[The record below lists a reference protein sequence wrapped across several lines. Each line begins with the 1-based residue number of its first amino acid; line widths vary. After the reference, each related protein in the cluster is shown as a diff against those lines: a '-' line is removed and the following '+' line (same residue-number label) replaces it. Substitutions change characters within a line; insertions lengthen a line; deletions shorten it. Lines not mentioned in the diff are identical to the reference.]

1 MFSNFKSNL
10 ALPPRPG
17 LAAAMNELSCSRR
30 RAQRPVVPGHNPV
43 VPCHHPVVSS
53 RPDGHVPCH
62 LTGHRDVLSCWQ
74 LPSPSPA
81 SVSPGL
87 WTRPGDRDAPGEMMH
102 GGTDRQGTGV
112 AQGGAQAE
120 RRWVAEEHMQQV
132 GGHRQRYPDGRH
144 PIAREVADRD
154 GGGPTRCCPGDA
166 IMERI
171 QQPQQLAAL
180 IFMAVLAG
188 KRLTLYVLP
197 FSLNGTVIY
206 PLTHVTCRRSRFPG
220 APRPADIPTHHRH
233 APGCT
238 ERGAWGH
245 RGMAR
250 PPPHLVTPN
259 WGHRWLGA
267 VGSRAPQVSVPP
279 CLSHSPRPCPV

>member
-1 MFSNFKSNL
+1 MEGLFSNFKSNL

-17 LAAAMNELSCSRR
+17 LAAAMNELSGSRR

-112 AQGGAQAE
+112 AQG
-120 RRWVAEEHMQQV
+120 
-132 GGHRQRYPDGRH
+132 
-144 PIAREVADRD
+144 
-154 GGGPTRCCPGDA
+154 
-166 IMERI
+166 
-171 QQPQQLAAL
+171 
-180 IFMAVLAG
+180 
-188 KRLTLYVLP
+188 
-197 FSLNGTVIY
+197 
-206 PLTHVTCRRSRFPG
+206 
-220 APRPADIPTHHRH
+220 
-233 APGCT
+233 
-238 ERGAWGH
+238 
-245 RGMAR
+245 
-250 PPPHLVTPN
+250 
-259 WGHRWLGA
+259 
-267 VGSRAPQVSVPP
+267 
-279 CLSHSPRPCPV
+279 

>member
-17 LAAAMNELSCSRR
+17 LAAAMNELSGSRR
-30 RAQRPVVPGHNPV
+30 RAQRPVVPSHNPV

-154 GGGPTRCCPGDA
+154 GGD
-166 IMERI
+166 
-171 QQPQQLAAL
+171 PQ
-180 IFMAVLAG
+180 
-188 KRLTLYVLP
+188 
-197 FSLNGTVIY
+197 
-206 PLTHVTCRRSRFPG
+206 G
-220 APRPADIPTHHRH
+220 A
-233 APGCT
+233 APG
-238 ERGAWGH
+238 
-245 RGMAR
+245 
-250 PPPHLVTPN
+250 TPS
-259 WGHRWLGA
+259 WSA
-267 VGSRAPQVSVPP
+267 SSSPSSSR
-279 CLSHSPRPCPV
+279 R